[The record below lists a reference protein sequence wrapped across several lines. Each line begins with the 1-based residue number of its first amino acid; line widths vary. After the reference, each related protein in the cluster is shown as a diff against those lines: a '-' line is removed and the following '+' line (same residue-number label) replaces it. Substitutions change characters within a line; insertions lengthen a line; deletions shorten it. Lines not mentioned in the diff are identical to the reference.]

1 MRGELEIYRVWL
13 GERMERKQVKQAD
26 FLQHETQICKSISTE
41 VSALILMHISTTTR
55 FCLIRTAHLHTTQ
68 IHHAFVSSLDKFAK
82 ELYIDPVKLIT
93 DGRSNREL
101 RANPEPRLRSKAK
114 ACSCSGSSSLKHAQI
129 PNG

>member
-13 GERMERKQVKQAD
+13 GERMERKQVKQDD

-41 VSALILMHISTTTR
+41 VSTLILMHISTTTR

-68 IHHAFVSSLDKFAK
+68 IRHAFVSSLDKFAK
-82 ELYIDPVKLIT
+82 ELYIDPEKLIT